1 MLTIQDLLPELEAGA
16 IEAADAIH
24 TPGLDLF
31 RDVIRTT
38 RTSKLLALMLHL
50 DPKEWLLG
58 FGFDDEPTQL
68 AAMMAIFVEIDRR
81 IPVPS
86 ADSVG
91 IR

>member
-31 RDVIRTT
+31 RDIIRTT
-38 RTSKLLALMLHL
+38 RTSKLLALTLL
-50 DPKEWLLG
+50 GPKELLG